1 MTGEPW
7 IRANQRAFS
16 AALDEVRSLL
26 ERHARSPGGAPRP
39 DEAPAPAGEASPA
52 QGSPPALD
60 LVCSAFGLSSFE
72 RRVLVLCAG
81 IELCSDFPALCAAA
95 QGNARSTHATFSL
108 ALAAFPDAHWNALV
122 SFAPLRRYR
131 LIELDRGAGLTSAPL
146 RIDEWALHW
155 LTGTPSLDE
164 RLRDLAQPLIAARD
178 LVPTHRRIAERIAR
192 LAEGPAAAAVI
203 QLCGADRATR
213 REIAAGAAA
222 LRGGGVVAVR
232 AAYLHAA
239 DRDLVASLLEREVLL
254 SSGTILIEIDDDE
267 PPEALR
273 AVAMLADRP
282 ALPVVV
288 SSAAPVRAGA
298 RPVIR
303 VDAHRPARAEQ
314 RALWQA
320 AVGAE
325 DAERSGEIERVV
337 QQFDLGRE
345 AIFAAAAYA
354 RSDLESGN
362 GDPRL
367 SLWSACRAQIRP
379 RLADLAQHIPTVA
392 GWDDLILPPA
402 QIALLREIG
411 AHVRHRACVLDDWG
425 FGKATRGLGVSAL
438 FAGASGTGK
447 TMAAEVLAR
456 ELEMDLHRVDL
467 SQVVSKYIGE
477 TEKNLR
483 RVFDA
488 AEDGATV
495 LLFDEAD
502 ALFGKRS
509 EVKDSHDRFANI
521 EVSYLLQRMESYR
534 GLAILTTNMME
545 ALDDAFLRRIR
556 FVVQFPMPD
565 AALRRAIWQRAF
577 PPATPTE
584 GLDCGK
590 LARLDVAGGNI
601 RNIAIGAAFLAAERG
616 EPVRMGHVLRSART
630 EYAKLQ
636 RPITEIDLGGLS

>member
-1 MTGEPW
+1 MTSEAW
-7 IRANQRAFS
+7 VRANQRVLA
-16 AALDEVRSLL
+16 AALDEVRALV
-26 ERHARSPGGAPRP
+26 ERRAPSAGGA
-39 DEAPAPAGEASPA
+39 APAEDPPPAID
-52 QGSPPALD
+52 SPPALD

-72 RRVLVLCAG
+72 RRVLLLCAG
-81 IELCSDFPALCAAA
+81 VELSSAFPALCAAA
-95 QGNARSTHATFSL
+95 QGDPRKGYATFSL
-108 ALAAFPDAHWNALV
+108 ALAAFPDAHWNALGP
-122 SFAPLRRYR
+122 SAPLRRFR
-131 LIELDRGAGLTSAPL
+131 LVELERGAGLTAGPL

-155 LTGTPSLDE
+155 LTGTPAVDE
-164 RLRDLAQPLIAARD
+164 RLRDLAVPLPAPRD
-178 LVPTHRRIAERIAR
+178 LVLSHRHIAERIAR
-192 LAEGPAAAAVI
+192 LAEGPLAGAAV

-213 REIAAGAAA
+213 REIAAFAAA
-222 LRGGGVVAVR
+222 LRGGGVFAVR
-232 AAYLHAA
+232 AAYLPSA
-239 DRDLVASLLEREVLL
+239 DRDLVASLLEREALL
-254 SSGTILIEIDDDE
+254 SGGTILVEIDDDE

-273 AVAMLADRP
+273 AAGMLADRP
-282 ALPVVV
+282 GLPVIL
-288 SSAAPVRAGA
+288 SSAAPVRPGA
-298 RPVIR
+298 RPAIR
-303 VDAHRPARAEQ
+303 VDAHRPSRAEQ

-325 DAERSGEIERVV
+325 DADLSGEIERVV

-345 AIFAAAAYA
+345 AILAATAYA
-354 RSDLESGN
+354 RSDAASDN
-362 GDPRL
+362 GDPRP
-367 SLWSACRAQIRP
+367 SLWGACRAQIRP
-379 RLADLAQHIPTVA
+379 RLDDLAQRIPPVA
-392 GWDDLILPPA
+392 AWDDLVLPPA
-402 QIALLREIG
+402 QTALLREVA
-411 AHVRHRACVLDDWG
+411 AHVRHRASVYDDWG

-447 TMAAEVLAR
+447 TMAAEVLAH
-456 ELEMDLHRVDL
+456 ELSMDLHRVDL

-488 AEDGATV
+488 AEEGASV

-509 EVKDSHDRFANI
+509 EVKDSHDRYANI

-556 FVVQFPMPD
+556 FVVQFPVPD

-577 PPATPTE
+577 PRETPTE

-601 RNIAIGAAFLAAERG
+601 RNIAVGAAFLAAERG

-636 RPITEIDLGGLS
+636 RPLTEIDTGGLS